1 MSEDL
6 GPLIALLEKLAAEAQ
21 QPIWSVYAI
30 WNESRAEV
38 YFGVSKDPVDRLQQ
52 DHAKGQTKAL
62 RHWDFQNDRI
72 SFQVI
77 TNGLRQSDA
86 SSLAH
91 GYEDMGNH
99 GGYRAIKTRGI

>member
-38 YFGVSKDPVDRLQQ
+38 YFGVSKDPIDRLRQ
-52 DHAKGQTKAL
+52 DHAKGQTKAVQ
-62 RHWDFQNDRI
+62 HWDFSNDRFA
-72 SFQVI
+72 FQVI
-77 TNGLRQSDA
+77 TGGLTQSVA

-91 GYEDMGNH
+91 DYEGMGFH
-99 GGYRAIKTRGI
+99 GGYRAIQTRGI